1 MMILCLLLEDQ
12 MRASIL
18 ALAVFLAGTASVIS
32 SAAAEPLQE
41 LDTNYE
47 TNFNLASGEADDG
60 DSDDADDG
68 DSDDADDGDGADGDG
83 DSDGGSDGGHDD
95 GDHGGGDHD
104 GGDDGGDDGGED

>member
-1 MMILCLLLEDQ
+1 MMILCPLLEDQ

-41 LDTNYE
+41 LETNYE
-47 TNFNLASGEADDG
+47 TNFNLASGE
-60 DSDDADDG
+60 ADDG

>member
-68 DSDDADDGDGADGDG
+68 DGADGDG